1 MAKVRVN
8 ATMEPE
14 TVARI
19 DEYARKMGINR
30 SAAIC
35 VLTGQAL
42 DGQDG
47 IRALSQ
53 LADQMRKEE
62 EQVKV
67 SQSDQ
72 SAPPKA

>member
-8 ATMEPE
+8 ATMDQEHL
-14 TVARI
+14 ARI
-19 DEYARKMGINR
+19 DAYAEKMGINR

-47 IRALSQ
+47 IRALAQ
-53 LADQMRKEE
+53 LAEDVRQ
-62 EQVKV
+62 EQNNRI
-67 SQSDQ
+67 QGIDQ
-72 SAPPKA
+72 SG

>member
-8 ATMEPE
+8 ATMDQEHL
-14 TVARI
+14 ARI
-19 DEYARKMGINR
+19 DAYAEKMGINR

-47 IRALSQ
+47 IRALSH
-53 LADQMRKEE
+53 LVDEVRKE
-62 EQVKV
+62 QQAMA
-67 SQSDQ
+67 SQTDQ
-72 SAPPKA
+72 SAPPPA